1 LKYSSHSLKKSAK
14 VVLAAYLIIT
24 ILAIIPLL
32 NIRFDYDFEKFF
44 PKNDSSFQYYQNF
57 LKKFGKDNN
66 VLLLA
71 LENESG
77 IFDKDFLLKVNTLT
91 DSIKKI
97 KHVESVLSP
106 VQMKFPIISAFGFTE
121 VPYFHINNPDLYFDD
136 SVRIFK
142 EPLLVNNLIAKNGK
156 SLCLVIQSD
165 SGISKPTEDNI
176 IYKLNSHINSF
187 HFDKHYLAGRVISQ
201 TLLVEKMQWELV
213 IFMSA
218 SALLVVIFL
227 IVAFRSVWGVVV
239 PVLVVLLSTLYLVSL
254 MVLLGKPLDILT
266 ILLPTILFVV
276 GMSDVVHI
284 WSKYLQELRLGL
296 SKIESLKN
304 TLNEVGRATFL
315 TSVTTAIGFLSLL
328 TANISPVKDLGVYTA
343 IGVFIAFFVAFTLL
357 PATLYLMPI
366 PKLQQTQK
374 YNKAWNSVLMF
385 LFFYVFRNQK
395 KIVISFIILV
405 LLSFYGISQIKIN
418 AKILDDIP
426 ETDRIKKDLKFLE
439 NNYAGIRPFEMVI
452 SITDTSKSV
461 FDYEVMIEIDKI
473 EKYLSSNYG
482 LRYVISPLTMVK
494 SLNKALN
501 GGVIDYF
508 KLPTEKEMSK
518 INSKIK
524 MVRHRQEF
532 KSMVS
537 ESTKELRLTG
547 RMDDMGSFLV
557 GKKNEELERFLNE
570 NINQKII
577 TTRLTGSALLIDKNN
592 EYLSANLLQGLGI
605 GFVFIGIIVWFM
617 FKNLKT
623 VFIFFVPNIIP
634 LVFIGGIMGLTGI
647 DLKVSTSIIFTIAF
661 GIAVDDTIH
670 FLSKLKIEL
679 NKGKTMLV
687 AIKNTFLSTGKAI
700 VITSIILSGGFLTLL
715 LSDFG
720 GTFYTGLLVGLTL
733 IFALIADLFL
743 LPVLLMSG
751 SKKIR

>member
-1 LKYSSHSLKKSAK
+1 
-14 VVLAAYLIIT
+14 
-24 ILAIIPLL
+24 
-32 NIRFDYDFEKFF
+32 
-44 PKNDSSFQYYQNF
+44 
-57 LKKFGKDNN
+57 
-66 VLLLA
+66 
-71 LENESG
+71 
-77 IFDKDFLLKVNTLT
+77 
-91 DSIKKI
+91 
-97 KHVESVLSP
+97 
-106 VQMKFPIISAFGFTE
+106 
-121 VPYFHINNPDLYFDD
+121 
-136 SVRIFK
+136 
-142 EPLLVNNLIAKNGK
+142 
-156 SLCLVIQSD
+156 
-165 SGISKPTEDNI
+165 
-176 IYKLNSHINSF
+176 
-187 HFDKHYLAGRVISQ
+187 
-201 TLLVEKMQWELV
+201 
-213 IFMSA
+213 
-218 SALLVVIFL
+218 
-227 IVAFRSVWGVVV
+227 
-239 PVLVVLLSTLYLVSL
+239 
-254 MVLLGKPLDILT
+254 
-266 ILLPTILFVV
+266 
-276 GMSDVVHI
+276 
-284 WSKYLQELRLGL
+284 
-296 SKIESLKN
+296 
-304 TLNEVGRATFL
+304 L